1 MGPHKR
7 VVLED
12 SVNFYP
18 TNSQELPSNDSS
30 SVDGSEKKRFPQIVV
45 LSPRAAKEA
54 AKCQEEDDLKLLKE
68 KTTQQ
73 QLKRVKKAKQAS
85 KKSNET

>member
-30 SVDGSEKKRFPQIVV
+30 SVDDSEKKRFPQIVV

-54 AKCQEEDDLKLLKE
+54 AKCQEEDELKLLKE

-73 QLKRVKKAKQAS
+73 PVENQAS

>member
-1 MGPHKR
+1 MGPHKQ

-12 SVNFYP
+12 LVNFYP
-18 TNSQELPSNDSS
+18 TNSKELPSNDSS
-30 SVDGSEKKRFPQIVV
+30 SVDGSEKNRFPQIVV

-54 AKCQEEDDLKLLKE
+54 AKCQEDDLKLLKE

-73 QLKRVKKAKQAS
+73 PVKNQAS